1 MFARAVAV
9 IALSVLAAVLPSAVA
24 RAQTTTLTGV
34 VGTNDAFV
42 ITLTDASG
50 NRVTHLDPG
59 TYTIV
64 VHDRSEMHN
73 FHLRGPGVDQK
84 TDVTAVGDSTW
95 TVTVADG
102 TYTYV
107 CDPHALTMRGSFT
120 VGTVQAPPVT
130 ANLRASVGPG
140 RRISLRNANGTK
152 TVRLEDVA
160 SATVVVSDRSKADN
174 FHLTGPGV
182 NRKTGIAFRGRVTW
196 KLTLSPGTY
205 RYRSDRHKTLR
216 GSFAVVT
223 ASGAPAS

>member
-1 MFARAVAV
+1 MLARAVTV
-9 IALSVLAAVLPSAVA
+9 IAVSLLAAILPSALA
-24 RAQTTTLTGV
+24 RAQTPALTAV

-73 FHLRGPGVDQK
+73 FHLTGPGVDQK
-84 TDVTAVGDSTW
+84 TVVDAIGDTTW
-95 TVTVADG
+95 TVTLADG

-120 VGTVQAPPVT
+120 VGAVQTPPAT

-160 SATVVVSDRSKADN
+160 SATVVVTDRSKTEN

-182 NRKTGIAFRGRVTW
+182 NRKTGIKFRGRATW
-196 KLTLSPGTY
+196 KLALSPGTY

-216 GSFAVVT
+216 GSFVVT
-223 ASGAPAS
+223 APGARAS